1 MDWSNHVD
9 AVQASW
15 VLKYLHPSK
24 SLWKSLLDVLM
35 FRDDDGR
42 LILGGEREL
51 LMCPLTR
58 AEKYKLLKQL
68 RRRATYVKEC
78 LKAHWKIGY
87 KLDENE
93 YYDHDGMGAEHIWH
107 NHRFHIT
114 CNGRVRWYMVNVLDV
129 T

>member
-51 LMCPLTR
+51 LMCPLTPER
-58 AEKYKLLKQL
+58 KSTSYLSSSDGGPLTLKS
-68 RRRATYVKEC
+68 A
-78 LKAHWKIGY
+78 
-87 KLDENE
+87 
-93 YYDHDGMGAEHIWH
+93 
-107 NHRFHIT
+107 
-114 CNGRVRWYMVNVLDV
+114 
-129 T
+129 